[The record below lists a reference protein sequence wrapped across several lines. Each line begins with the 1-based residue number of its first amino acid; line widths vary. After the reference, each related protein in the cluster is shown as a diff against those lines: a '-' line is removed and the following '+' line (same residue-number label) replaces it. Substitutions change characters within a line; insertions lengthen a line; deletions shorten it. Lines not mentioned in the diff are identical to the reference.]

1 MSLDD
6 RLDSFQGWATD
17 GLDRLVVWME
27 KERLALFLIFLYV
40 LAIGTARDL
49 IEYFLLD
56 PEFVS
61 TPHPWIYSIAH
72 HVAFY
77 LVVFMGLVFLL
88 AAFSGRGTKRCI
100 NYVSMFYWII
110 ILPPIIDHYLF
121 GLDENYAYFSIT
133 DFINAIFHF
142 SGEKFHPGQALEVGV
157 VIFALIAYTVWTNR
171 QLLYSVRDRVLTF
184 VRIGLL
190 VIFTFVALFIV
201 ATPASFLPVSPDEFP
216 YFELTRYYQYH
227 LFFFLYYLVAAVV
240 LALAITYLAAKGR
253 FANLFRSMRPAQTLL
268 FVGIVGAGIVTGWMY
283 SGSLDLVTKIMETP
297 YWVNWAFA
305 GVALITAILAWQV
318 STIWN
323 DISDR
328 ATDSPKRGS
337 RVLASGA
344 MDPRTLWQIS
354 LVLAFSALACSFLLS
369 IQQTLVIALVLGLSY
384 VYSFK
389 PVRFKDHVLSPILI
403 GLGTFLAFLFGC
415 LTPYSEVEVI
425 SSGSDAMAYLTGSV
439 IFPVLTQ
446 EAFLL
451 GFFMFLG
458 LAIGS
463 MVTDVDGYEEDLA
476 ARVRTVYTD
485 LGLER
490 GVKAVSLLILIG
502 ALTPLFLFHS
512 YVDVAVFASLGALA
526 ALLFLKYKSSRMVMV
541 VALMGLAY
549 AALRYMEVLAF

>member
-6 RLDSFQGWATD
+6 RLDSFQTWATE

-27 KERLALFLIFLYV
+27 KERLPLFLIFLYV

-61 TPHPWIYSIAH
+61 TSHPWIFSIAH

-88 AAFSGRGTKRCI
+88 TAFSGRGTKRCI

-110 ILPPIIDHYLF
+110 ILPPIIDHFIF
-121 GLDENYAYFSIT
+121 GLNENYAYFSIT
-133 DFINAIFHF
+133 DFINALFHF

-157 VIFALIAYTVWTNR
+157 VIFALIAYTVWTSR
-171 QLLYSVRDRVLTF
+171 HQLYSVRDRVVTF
-184 VRIGLL
+184 ARICLL
-190 VIFTFVALFIV
+190 VVFTFVALFIV

-227 LFFFLYYLVAAVV
+227 LFFFLYYLLAAVV
-240 LALAITYLAAKGR
+240 LALAITYLAVKGR
-253 FANLFRSMRPAQTLL
+253 FVDLIRSMRPAQTLL
-268 FVGIVGAGIVTGWMY
+268 FVGIVGAGTVTGWMY
-283 SGSLDLVTKIMETP
+283 SSSLDLVTKIMETP
-297 YWVNWAFA
+297 YWVNWTFV
-305 GVALITAILAWQV
+305 GIALIAAILAWQV

-328 ATDSPKRGS
+328 STDSPKRGS

-344 MDPRTLWQIS
+344 MSPQTLWQVS
-354 LVLAFSALACSFLLS
+354 LVLAFGALACSLLLS
-369 IQQTLVIALVLGLSY
+369 VAQTAVMATILALAYL
-384 VYSFK
+384 YSFK
-389 PVRFKDHVLSPILI
+389 PVRFKDHVLSPLLI
-403 GLGTFLAFLFGC
+403 GLGTFLAFIFGC
-415 LTPYSEVEVI
+415 LTPYSEVEVVP
-425 SSGSDAMAYLTGSV
+425 SGSGELAYLTGAV
-439 IFPVLTQ
+439 VFPALTP
-446 EAFLL
+446 EALLL

-476 ARVRTVYTD
+476 AGVRTVYTK
-485 LGLER
+485 LGLEK
-490 GVKAVSLLILIG
+490 GVKTVALLIFFG
-502 ALTPLFLFHS
+502 ALTPLFLFQS
-512 YVDVAVFASLGALA
+512 LADAAVFASLGALA
-526 ALLFLKYKSSRMVMV
+526 ALLFLKYKSSRMVMA
-541 VALMGLAY
+541 VALVGLAY
-549 AALRYMEVLAF
+549 AALRYMEILTF